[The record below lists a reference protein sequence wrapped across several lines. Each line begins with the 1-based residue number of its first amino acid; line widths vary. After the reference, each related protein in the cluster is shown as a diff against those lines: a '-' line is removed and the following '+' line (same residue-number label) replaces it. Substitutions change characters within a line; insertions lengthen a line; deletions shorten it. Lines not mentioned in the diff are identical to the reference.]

1 MIDISGKL
9 SELFKNSNNIEINI
23 TDRLCQTMLNTP
35 ITDGKGKVI
44 GSIVDYDLEGDRWFG
59 VLYKKEYA
67 ELQVNNK
74 VFCCNGIVI
83 E

>member
-35 ITDGKGKVI
+35 IIDGKGKVI

-67 ELQVNNK
+67 ELQANNK
-74 VFCCNGIVI
+74 LFCCNGIVI